1 MCPIRAKVDEVYR
14 NLHCLCDVLDGKTK
28 ESHDPNPHG
37 LLVSESNE
45 LLDGLKKLFTE
56 SDDKEQVRLMTIAPQ
71 EWGRQKIEKWY
82 VILFSQFDHYRL
94 FSRMIGHLTFSLL
107 LGSIR
112 NKAKLVDRSFYDETK
127 AFSLT
132 HNVCEEMCRY
142 PMRLLTLW

>member
-1 MCPIRAKVDEVYR
+1 MKYTQ

-45 LLDGLKKLFTE
+45 LLDGLRKLFTK
-56 SDDKEQVRLMTIAPQ
+56 SDDKEQVRLMTVAPQ
-71 EWGRQKIEKWY
+71 EWGRQKIEKWDI
-82 VILFSQFDHYRL
+82 ILSSQFDHYRL
-94 FSRMIGHLTFSLL
+94 FSLMIGHLTFSLL

-132 HNVCEEMCRY
+132 PNVCEEMHRY
-142 PMRLLTLW
+142 PMRLLTLWWSFTARMA